1 VLGGD
6 RGLVQFWN
14 VGTRTAHPESKLQGL
29 SPQALVRSLATA
41 DGGRVVAATDGW
53 YGSAPKNAGPPQ
65 EGEFAVWRDGKLS
78 GGKPLNLHTFGDTVA
93 LSPDGSTAAVGTE
106 PVGAGAAR
114 VLIVETATGKVER
127 ILEPKAANG
136 GITALAFSPDGT
148 LATGAWSGIVDLWNP
163 KTGQSIGHQTLV
175 APAPVAGI
183 AFAPDGKTF
192 ATTGGSSGGARI
204 WVTATQHSLA
214 RTSPAVRASGG
225 TSATRLTGAPDL
237 RLWRRNRLP
246 LADLARRLGAT
257 RLCGR
262 RPQLHA

>member
-1 VLGGD
+1 
-6 RGLVQFWN
+6 
-14 VGTRTAHPESKLQGL
+14 
-29 SPQALVRSLATA
+29 
-41 DGGRVVAATDGW
+41 
-53 YGSAPKNAGPPQ
+53 
-65 EGEFAVWRDGKLS
+65 
-78 GGKPLNLHTFGDTVA
+78 LHTFGDTVA

-106 PVGAGAAR
+106 PVGAGAAH

-192 ATTGGSSGGARI
+192 ATTGGSSGGAKI
-204 WVTATQHSLA
+204 WVTATQQQLGSDFPGGAGQWGNIGYTPDGRYLIYVFGDGTAYRWPISLDA
-214 RTSPAVRASGG
+214 WEQHACAVAGRNFTPEEWQRFVGGRAYS
-225 TSATRLTGAPDL
+225 RV
-237 RLWRRNRLP
+237 
-246 LADLARRLGAT
+246 
-257 RLCGR
+257 CG
-262 RPQLHA
+262 